1 MDNSD
6 ANAVASNVRSTSL
19 WSTFWLKRFA
29 IAVGSIGL
37 WGCAGANVAVL
48 SSELPVPLLEPI
60 ELNVGIRMTDEL
72 LAYEHTEEI
81 KNNGKWRIE
90 LGSAQELMFDN
101 LASGM
106 FSQHE
111 MITADGVP
119 SNDVDALLIPSIQE
133 LQFAIPSQT
142 KGDFFEV
149 WIKYEFELLDPNG
162 AQIAQF
168 PLTAYGKANSRDFGF
183 LEDTENGALG
193 LAAKVALRDAMAF
206 FALRFKRVPPIATWL
221 QTGALPAR
229 PAATAVPAAQS
240 SQPAGSSALSTAPG
254 TAPSTTAT
262 GTPTTPT
269 TSAPAAAPAAAQES
283 TGAPQI

>member
-1 MDNSD
+1 MFKPNQ
-6 ANAVASNVRSTSL
+6 T
-19 WSTFWLKRFA
+19 TLKGHNTVTGGWRKRLLL
-29 IAVGSIGL
+29 SIGLLAL

-60 ELNVGIRMTDEL
+60 ELNLGIKLSDEL
-72 LAYEHTEEI
+72 LTYEHNEDL
-81 KNNGKWRIE
+81 KKNGKWRIE
-90 LGSAQELMFDN
+90 LGSAQSLMFDN

-106 FSQHE
+106 FVQHE
-111 MITADGVP
+111 LIVGDGNASGAVEA
-119 SNDVDALLIPSIQE
+119 VLIPSIKQ

-149 WIKYEFELLDPNG
+149 WIQYEFELLDPSG

-206 FALRFKRVPPIATWL
+206 FALRFQRIPQVAAWL
-221 QTGALPAR
+221 QTRTVLESPIS
-229 PAATAVPAAQS
+229 PS
-240 SQPAGSSALSTAPG
+240 GSGAPG
-254 TAPSTTAT
+254 TTSPTPNQPT
-262 GTPTTPT
+262 GGT
-269 TSAPAAAPAAAQES
+269 TSPTS
-283 TGAPQI
+283 TQQAGVPRP